1 MDSPSSTGGADGAD
15 RQVKIFLSEEEGDPE
30 ELQELAGRLRRELL
44 RLDVADVRPLPGAAP
59 PPGAR
64 AFDVVEAG
72 AMLVTLGESATML
85 RDLVTV
91 VRGWRHRESQTSPSV
106 RVEADGNVLEITD
119 ASPDQL
125 ARTLETFLGHRS
137 PAGPDADGRSGPP
150 PASGPASGPAPPASR
165 AEP

>member
-1 MDSPSSTGGADGAD
+1 MDNTDNTGTAD

-91 VRGWRHRESQTSPSV
+91 VRGWRHRESQTGPSV

-125 ARTLETFLGHRS
+125 ASTLEVFLGHRS
-137 PAGPDADGRSGPP
+137 PAGPDADDRST
-150 PASGPASGPAPPASR
+150 PAPPASR